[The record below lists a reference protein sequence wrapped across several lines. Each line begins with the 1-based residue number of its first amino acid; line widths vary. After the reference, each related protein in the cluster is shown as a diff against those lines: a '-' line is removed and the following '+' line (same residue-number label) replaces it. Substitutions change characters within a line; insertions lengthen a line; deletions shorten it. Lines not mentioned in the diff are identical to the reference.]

1 MITTTGA
8 SATPGGRPPD
18 RVPMQQC
25 LFRADINTGTAF
37 APADFVGGSIQDQIF
52 SVLCSAPLKSV
63 EFEEAIDRLFTY
75 DIVTPAAL
83 RLKKIEEALDRLF
96 TYDSVTPSALTPMA
110 PSPAGCK
117 SGGLG
122 AQDAT
127 AYDRGTECLPT
138 PSPVPQRDVLGDQV
152 PPYSTTVPIHR
163 LQQPQNHP

>member
-1 MITTTGA
+1 
-8 SATPGGRPPD
+8 
-18 RVPMQQC
+18 MQQC

-127 AYDRGTECLPT
+127 AYDRGRECLPAPSCNIDTQDNISEVIATIVSNCNT
-138 PSPVPQRDVLGDQV
+138 PFVKM
-152 PPYSTTVPIHR
+152 
-163 LQQPQNHP
+163 LQSMPARRR